1 MAVRTLLKK
10 MSLVWVIVFALVSQ
24 TSWSMVNT
32 QQAHQIIKQQYHDLL
47 GDGRDLVSL
56 YFFGSDLGT
65 SVIGLERVGDDF
77 LPVRWILIFRGELL
91 LGWYHPV
98 NEFPKGLS
106 QGKLQFPKGLKA
118 DDVSLYPQPQTE
130 FQLQGNT
137 VRFKPAK

>member
-98 NEFPKGLS
+98 NEFPKGL
-106 QGKLQFPKGLKA
+106 
-118 DDVSLYPQPQTE
+118 
-130 FQLQGNT
+130 QGNT